1 MQNSLDF
8 DSISILSICSARALF
23 KNIVVLLTLPVVR
36 VRGVARRDYEG
47 WQSNKKGENRLDTT
61 AFLSN
66 FNKLKEALLAVHGRI
81 DGTAE

>member
-8 DSISILSICSARALF
+8 DSISILSIFSARALF

-47 WQSNKKGENRLDTT
+47 WQSNKKGGNRQDTT
-61 AFLSN
+61 ASLSN
-66 FNKLKEALLAVHGRI
+66 FKLKEALLAVHGRI

>member
-36 VRGVARRDYEG
+36 VRSVARRDYEG
-47 WQSNKKGENRLDTT
+47 WQSNKKGENRQDTT
-61 AFLSN
+61 ASLSN
-66 FNKLKEALLAVHGRI
+66 FKLKEALLAVYGRI